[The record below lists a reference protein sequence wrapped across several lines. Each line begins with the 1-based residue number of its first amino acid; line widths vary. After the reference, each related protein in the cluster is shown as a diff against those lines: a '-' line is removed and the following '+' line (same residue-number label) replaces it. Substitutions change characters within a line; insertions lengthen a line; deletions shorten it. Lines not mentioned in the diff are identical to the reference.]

1 MVVVELTD
9 ELIYELC
16 GYLEDGNYRSVA
28 CQLCGFTEKELDE
41 WFKEAE
47 QGNKKAQ
54 KLKKKVLWAEA
65 EAERSAVYSL
75 VTAGRDGD
83 VKAVMEYLK
92 NKHPE
97 RWDRQ
102 GKTASIEDN
111 DINISL
117 KVIKSTHTSNI
128 DEEELKD
135 LD

>member
-1 MVVVELTD
+1 MTELTND
-9 ELIYELC
+9 LILELC

-47 QGNKKAQ
+47 KGNKLCQ

-75 VTAGRDGD
+75 VLAGREGD
-83 VKAVMEYLK
+83 TKAVMEYLK

-111 DINISL
+111 EININL
-117 KVIKSTHTSNI
+117 KVVKSTHKSNI
-128 DEEELKD
+128 DEEELED

>member
-1 MVVVELTD
+1 MADLELTN
-9 ELIYELC
+9 ELIKELC

-41 WFKEAE
+41 WFK
-47 QGNKKAQ
+47 KADKGDRMCQ
-54 KLKKKVLWAEA
+54 QLKKKVLWAEA

-117 KVIKSTHTSNI
+117 KVIKSTHKSNI

-135 LD
+135 LE

>member
-1 MVVVELTD
+1 MAELTED
-9 ELIYELC
+9 LIYELS

-41 WFKEAE
+41 WFKDAE
-47 QGNKKAQ
+47 KGNKLCQ
-54 KLKKKVLWAEA
+54 KLKKRVLWAEA

-75 VTAGRDGD
+75 VTAGREGD
-83 VKAVMEYLK
+83 TKAVMEYLK

-117 KVIKSTHTSNI
+117 KVIKSTHKSNI
-128 DEEELKD
+128 DEEELED

>member
-1 MVVVELTD
+1 MAELTND
-9 ELIYELC
+9 LINEIC

-47 QGNKKAQ
+47 KGNKLCQ

-75 VTAGRDGD
+75 VLAGREGD
-83 VKAVMEYLK
+83 TKAVMEYLK

-111 DINISL
+111 EININL
-117 KVIKSTHTSNI
+117 KVVKSTHKSNI
-128 DEEELKD
+128 DEEELED